1 MRSSITIISLVAA
14 GIAFSTIAEE
24 VTPDKAAVKETV
36 IPASLQTARID
47 IDGIK
52 DKITLKPVKG
62 MMTAAWMKQ
71 QNLDNNYL
79 HSNSKV
85 LNGEVWEDM
94 EVSFIPDKDGVVIL
108 YLMGAY
114 YKPKDEKTNIPIWVQ
129 FDEVMITGAELKNGG
144 FETVDNNG
152 KVANWSLN
160 GELIKGKAQT
170 GDNSVKVWT
179 NKRASQA
186 VNVTKD
192 QLVTI
197 KAKVKKAE

>member
-14 GIAFSTIAEE
+14 GIAFSAIAEE
-24 VTPDKAAVKETV
+24 AAPDKAAVKETV
-36 IPASLQTARID
+36 IPASSQTARID
-47 IDGIK
+47 IDGTK

-62 MMTAAWMKQ
+62 MITAAWMKP

-79 HSNSKV
+79 YSNSKV

-108 YLMGAY
+108 SLMGAY
-114 YKPKDEKTNIPIWVQ
+114 YKPKDEKINIPIWVQ
-129 FDEVMITGAELKNGG
+129 FDEVTITGAELKNGG

-152 KVANWSLN
+152 KVANWSLD

-179 NKRASQA
+179 NKRASQN